1 MSRLLAPERLT
12 FVVNTGDDFE
22 HLGLHVSPDIDTL
35 LYTLAGEANPETGW
49 GRRDESWQFM
59 HELERLG
66 GDTWF
71 RLGDRDLA
79 MHVERTRRLGDGARL
94 TDVTRE
100 IAAAFGVRYPILPMC
115 DRAVRTII
123 ATAGG
128 ELAFQ
133 HYFVRDRCA
142 PQVTGFRFDGAEAAT
157 PSPEADAAFDDPDLA
172 GIVICPSNP
181 FVSVDP
187 ILAVAGIRQHLE
199 KRRVPVVAV
208 SPIIAGAAIKG
219 PTAKMMQELDIPNDA
234 VAVAHH
240 YRGLL
245 DGFVLDQQDAALG
258 DDVAALG
265 VEVSVAQTLMVTL
278 ADRIDLAEK
287 VLQFTNRLG

>member
-1 MSRLLAPERLT
+1 M
-12 FVVNTGDDFE
+12 
-22 HLGLHVSPDIDTL
+22 
-35 LYTLAGEANPETGW
+35 
-49 GRRDESWQFM
+49 
-59 HELERLG
+59 
-66 GDTWF
+66 
-71 RLGDRDLA
+71 
-79 MHVERTRRLGDGARL
+79 
-94 TDVTRE
+94 
-100 IAAAFGVRYPILPMC
+100 
-115 DRAVRTII
+115 
-123 ATAGG
+123 
-128 ELAFQ
+128 
-133 HYFVRDRCA
+133 
-142 PQVTGFRFDGAEAAT
+142 
-157 PSPEADAAFDDPDLA
+157 
-172 GIVICPSNP
+172 ICPSNP